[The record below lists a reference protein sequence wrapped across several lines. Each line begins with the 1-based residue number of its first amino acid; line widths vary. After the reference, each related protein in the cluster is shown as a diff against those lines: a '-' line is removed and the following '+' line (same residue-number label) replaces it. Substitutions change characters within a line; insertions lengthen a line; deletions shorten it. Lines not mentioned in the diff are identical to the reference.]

1 MSRTV
6 TSEVLIAY
14 SLCPQKA
21 FLLLCTE
28 EKGTLHKYEQILQ
41 QQQHATQNHSH
52 TALLQT
58 NLDIRSYAPA
68 ALTSACDVLVNATLL
83 TEGLE
88 AVCSMLT
95 KVVQPSSLGGY
106 SYEPAIIRL
115 AKAYCIS
122 PKILVIQEILPLL
135 DLSQR
140 SAYRIHARWSEGG
153 QNLNGLNSSTV
164 EWTKALKQ
172 LTLRDDLHLLT
183 MMTWS
188 SVLSQSGMFRRIKAW
203 CSACYNEWYASQ
215 EVYEPLLWAFRA
227 VTVCPRHCQPL
238 SLQCPY
244 VKCRKPIPV
253 ISTKSLPG
261 YCPYCGGWLGICTS
275 EQTPEELQ
283 EYDEQIYWSAN
294 AIGELIA
301 AAPSFTEAPQKETFL
316 SAMRSLLES
325 VNMNLLASQAH
336 VCRELEFGWL
346 SRVPKPQISTLL
358 SICFVLRTSP
368 LNLLKDNSAFP
379 ASIDNPVIDTEYFQ
393 RLNVRHRKVPSNMH
407 DVRKALEAVLLS
419 EEKPT
424 LNKVAKDL
432 GYSNTCT
439 IYKCDA
445 ELCRAITAKRQTDT
459 KSLQMMLEA
468 IMVSDENPP
477 PSMEEAARRLG
488 YSVPFLWR
496 RYREICRAISERYKK
511 YQHTNR
517 VSRQQPADACRS
529 GSPVLS

>member
-1 MSRTV
+1 
-6 TSEVLIAY
+6 
-14 SLCPQKA
+14 
-21 FLLLCTE
+21 
-28 EKGTLHKYEQILQ
+28 
-41 QQQHATQNHSH
+41 
-52 TALLQT
+52 
-58 NLDIRSYAPA
+58 
-68 ALTSACDVLVNATLL
+68 
-83 TEGLE
+83 
-88 AVCSMLT
+88 
-95 KVVQPSSLGGY
+95 
-106 SYEPAIIRL
+106 
-115 AKAYCIS
+115 
-122 PKILVIQEILPLL
+122 
-135 DLSQR
+135 
-140 SAYRIHARWSEGG
+140 
-153 QNLNGLNSSTV
+153 
-164 EWTKALKQ
+164 
-172 LTLRDDLHLLT
+172 
-183 MMTWS
+183 
-188 SVLSQSGMFRRIKAW
+188 
-203 CSACYNEWYASQ
+203 
-215 EVYEPLLWAFRA
+215 
-227 VTVCPRHCQPL
+227 
-238 SLQCPY
+238 
-244 VKCRKPIPV
+244 
-253 ISTKSLPG
+253 
-261 YCPYCGGWLGICTS
+261 
-275 EQTPEELQ
+275 LQ